1 MNWKFKIMVFLSGI
15 FSNLIRFF
23 LLLAAIFMIIG
34 IVGGNACKDVGV
46 MIFILYLLAAVM
58 EWVRI
63 QGRYIPDVY
72 Q

>member
-1 MNWKFKIMVFLSGI
+1 M
-15 FSNLIRFF
+15 IRFF